1 MAIYYFDLRDGEAFV
16 VDEEGVELRD
26 GEAALNEAA
35 RTLAGFAWDSMRS
48 AGAQAHQMAI
58 EVRDV
63 YGPVIEVKFVFE
75 FKRRQ

>member
-48 AGAQAHQMAI
+48 ARGASSSNGDRGARRVWTGDRGQ
-58 EVRDV
+58 VR
-63 YGPVIEVKFVFE
+63 I
-75 FKRRQ
+75 RI